1 MIGRGGSSKVK
12 HLISRKTKPSPNKT
26 DDADCFLFYFVV
38 CVSFGQVYQV
48 LDHKKQLFA
57 VKYVD
62 LEVADAQTI
71 ESYKNEIEHLNHL
84 QQYSDQIIKL
94 YDL

>member
-1 MIGRGGSSKVK
+1 MFQHSYTL
-12 HLISRKTKPSPNKT
+12 HLLLFAATLN
-26 DDADCFLFYFVV
+26 DLCF
-38 CVSFGQVYQV
+38 SQVYQV

-62 LEVADAQTI
+62 LEEADAQTI

-94 YDL
+94 YD

>member
-12 HLISRKTKPSPNKT
+12 HSYSVHNPVFVMFSPSLHKP
-26 DDADCFLFYFVV
+26 FF
-38 CVSFGQVYQV
+38 QVYQV

-62 LEVADAQTI
+62 LEEADAQTI
-71 ESYKNEIEHLNHL
+71 EGYKNEIEHLNHL

-94 YDL
+94 YD

>member
-1 MIGRGGSSKVK
+1 MIDW
-12 HLISRKTKPSPNKT
+12 L
-26 DDADCFLFYFVV
+26 
-38 CVSFGQVYQV
+38 SFALQVYQV

-62 LEVADAQTI
+62 LEGTDDQTI

-84 QQYSDQIIKL
+84 QQFSDQIIKL
-94 YDL
+94 YD

>member
-12 HLISRKTKPSPNKT
+12 RAFIFV
-26 DDADCFLFYFVV
+26 AMFQYFIFVV
-38 CVSFGQVYQV
+38 VFTITVFCWLIVLIFQVYQV

-62 LEVADAQTI
+62 LEEADAQTI

-84 QQYSDQIIKL
+84 QQFSDQIIKL
-94 YDL
+94 YD

>member
-1 MIGRGGSSKVK
+1 MYGGILCVYV
-12 HLISRKTKPSPNKT
+12 LT
-26 DDADCFLFYFVV
+26 FYFHWCFNYNKISCTWLTDRFVL
-38 CVSFGQVYQV
+38 FFQVYQV

-62 LEVADAQTI
+62 LEEADAQTV

-94 YDL
+94 YD

>member
-1 MIGRGGSSKVK
+1 MIPVSTMFRIPFQGHVTGSALSCDRV
-12 HLISRKTKPSPNKT
+12 R
-26 DDADCFLFYFVV
+26 
-38 CVSFGQVYQV
+38 VSQVYQV

-57 VKYVD
+57 VKYVN
-62 LEVADAQTI
+62 LEEADAQTV

-94 YDL
+94 YD

>member
-12 HLISRKTKPSPNKT
+12 QAGSLCPPSIQT
-26 DDADCFLFYFVV
+26 SFLTSCLTAATFCFF
-38 CVSFGQVYQV
+38 QVYQV

-62 LEVADAQTI
+62 LEEADTQTI

-94 YDL
+94 YD